1 MKTICYVD
9 GYNLF
14 YGCLKYGRHKW
25 LDLYQLLNDQILH
38 SQSASSELIKIKFFT
53 ANIRAKL
60 ASHGDLAE
68 KSQRDYH
75 RALEKLYPD
84 TIEIIKGYYSPPKKE
99 WMLDYVDPPN
109 KKQRVPVWRM
119 EEKQTDVNIAI
130 EAYRDASKGLAEH
143 QVFISNDS
151 DLEPALKA
159 IREDFDHIHLGL
171 IMPVMFNNKA
181 ETGSKPPTNK
191 RLSNQAHWTRRYIT
205 DEELSNAHLPEMI
218 PTNKKP
224 IIKPEYW

>member
-1 MKTICYVD
+1 MKTICYID

-14 YGCLKYGRHKW
+14 YGCLKHSNYKW
-25 LDLYQLLNDQILH
+25 LDLVKLIEQQVLH
-38 SQSASSELIKIKFFT
+38 SQSPESELIEVKFFT

-60 ASHGDLAE
+60 ASRGSLAE

-75 RALEKLYPD
+75 RALERLYP
-84 TIEIIKGYYSPPKKE
+84 TKIKIIKGYYSTPKKE
-99 WMLDYVDPPN
+99 WMFDYVKPPS
-109 KKQRVPVWRM
+109 KEKRVPVWRM

-130 EAYRDASKGLAEH
+130 EAYRDVAKGNAEH

-159 IREDFDHIHLGL
+159 IREDFSGIKIGL
-171 IMPVMFNNKA
+171 IMPVRFNKNSGKI
-181 ETGSKPPTNK
+181 KPHDNK
-191 RLSNQAHWTRRYIT
+191 RLSEHAHWTRRYIT
-205 DEELSNAHLPEMI
+205 EDELSASQLPDKV
-218 PTNKKP
+218 PTKKKP

>member
-14 YGCLKYGRHKW
+14 YGCLKHSDYKW
-25 LDLYQLLNDQILH
+25 LDLVHLIEQQILH
-38 SQSASSELIKIKFFT
+38 SQSPQSKFIEVKFFT

-60 ASHGDLAE
+60 ASRGSLAE

-75 RALEKLYPD
+75 RALERLYPNK
-84 TIEIIKGYYSPPKKE
+84 IKIINGYYSTPKKE
-99 WMLDYVDPPN
+99 WMFDYVKPPN
-109 KKQRVPVWRM
+109 KEQRVPVWRM

-130 EAYRDASKGLAEH
+130 EAYRDAAKGNAEH

-159 IREDFDHIHLGL
+159 IREDFSDIQIGL
-171 IMPVMFNNKA
+171 IMPVRYNNQSGN
-181 ETGSKPPTNK
+181 TKPHDNK
-191 RLSNQAHWTRRYIT
+191 RLSKHAHWTRRYIKE
-205 DEELSNAHLPEMI
+205 DELSASQLPDKVS
-218 PTNKKP
+218 TKKKP